1 MEYQALYR
9 KYRPKNLDEVSGQK
23 VTLKILKN
31 SIENNKIAHAYL
43 FYGPRG
49 TGKTSVA
56 KILARVVN
64 CEKEK
69 DGIQC
74 EKCSMCKIS
83 SEKECVDIIEIDAA
97 SNNGVE
103 EIRDLKSKVS
113 FVPSELKYKV
123 YIIDEVHML
132 SIGAFNALLKTL
144 EEPPS
149 YVIFILATTELR
161 KVPSTIISR
170 CQTLEFKRLSENE
183 IVSKLE
189 EISKKEKIKISTEAL
204 TEIARCSN
212 GGLRDSIGLLEKTS
226 NYKNDELTIDDVRF
240 VSNNISMEELENL
253 IDLIKTN
260 KIKETITKI
269 DEYNENGVDLSKI
282 VSDLVLYETNK
293 MIKEQKY
300 EKDNCTIIN
309 KLNELLSNIKVS
321 EYPKIELE
329 TTLINIMIENAN
341 KNKNKTD
348 NENNNT
354 SKIDANIIVSKKEE
368 TQEIKTEISKDKE
381 DNNDSKK
388 SLIETRVGNTLSRA
402 NKQNIS
408 DIRKDWNKLD
418 DLAFDKKYGNIAR
431 LLSSDIVPVAASDEY
446 IILSSKMKGLSEE
459 INNDLVNVEK
469 IIEIVF
475 NIKYKPICITE
486 SEWKKYIEEYKENKS
501 KFQYVEEK
509 ITTKKT
515 LQEKAKELFED

>member
-64 CEKEK
+64 CENEK
-69 DGIQC
+69 NGIQC
-74 EKCSMCKIS
+74 EQCSMCKIS

-189 EISKKEKIKISTEAL
+189 EISKKEKIDISTEAL
-204 TEIARCSN
+204 LEIARCSN

-226 NYKNDELTIDDVRF
+226 NYKNDEITIDDVRF
-240 VSNNISMEELENL
+240 VSNNISKDELENL
-253 IDLIKTN
+253 ISLIKNN

-300 EKDNCTIIN
+300 EKENCNIIN
-309 KLNELLSNIKVS
+309 KLNELLSNIKIS

-329 TTLINIMIENAN
+329 TALINIMIENE
-341 KNKNKTD
+341 NKTNKVNNHNTTID
-348 NENNNT
+348 EEKEAINTDKIQEEKENNN
-354 SKIDANIIVSKKEE
+354 ILNEEERESKK
-368 TQEIKTEISKDKE
+368 TTKEI
-381 DNNDSKK
+381 
-388 SLIETRVGNTLSRA
+388 RVSNTLSRA

-408 DIRKDWNKLD
+408 NIRKDWNKLD

-431 LLSSDIVPVAASDEY
+431 MLSSDIIPVAASDEY
-446 IILSSKMKGLSEE
+446 IILSSKMSGLSEE

-486 SEWKKYIEEYKENKS
+486 NEWKKYIEEYKVNKN
-501 KFQYVEEK
+501 KFQYVEEQK
-509 ITTKKT
+509 STKKT